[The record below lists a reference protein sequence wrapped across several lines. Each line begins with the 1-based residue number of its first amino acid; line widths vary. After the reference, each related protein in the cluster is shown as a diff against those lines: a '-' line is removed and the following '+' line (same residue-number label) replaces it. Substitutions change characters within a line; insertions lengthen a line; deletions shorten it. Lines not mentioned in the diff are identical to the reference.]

1 MDLHALLPLAAAAL
15 GGGLAVLLAA
25 RRGRR
30 QRVAGHRRTGRRGTS
45 RGLRVLEAAGYR
57 IVAEEVVREGIVH
70 VDGREERFAVRADAI
85 AERRGCWYVAELKG
99 TPHVASALHRATR
112 RQLLEY
118 AVTFGVAGV
127 LLVDAARG
135 RVHIVG
141 FEGLATPRRRGRNR
155 AKRKADRLARDRT

>member
-57 IVAEEVVREGIVH
+57 IVAEEVVREADSHGAKIDLTRLEHLGGAESDMLARYLHMIQVQRQ
-70 VDGREERFAVRADAI
+70 DFNGRMLTIRRDDMRAI
-85 AERRGCWYVAELKG
+85 ACILGVSYEAADSRVAEL
-99 TPHVASALHRATR
+99 
-112 RQLLEY
+112 
-118 AVTFGVAGV
+118 
-127 LLVDAARG
+127 
-135 RVHIVG
+135 
-141 FEGLATPRRRGRNR
+141 GLSMG
-155 AKRKADRLARDRT
+155 